1 MCRHYVVVLQTRE
14 GICRYWMQTVREKDA
29 HTLVIA
35 NTRRREYAV
44 IWCVGGANR
53 HRDGIYSKCKCKHR
67 ECFLRAF
74 VAYKQKELRR
84 HCGAG
89 KYAVDLE
96 YKCNEKGCAGIVVQQ
111 TAERD
116 QQSISIANKRTQGAN

>member
-1 MCRHYVVVLQTRE
+1 MV
-14 GICRYWMQTVREKDA
+14 G
-29 HTLVIA
+29 
-35 NTRRREYAV
+35 
-44 IWCVGGANR
+44 GGANR
-53 HRDGIYSKCKCKHR
+53 HRDGIYSKCKHR
-67 ECFLRAF
+67 EWFCEHLWP
-74 VAYKQKELRR
+74 YKQKEMRR